1 MSPEEVVYGVGGTV
15 VGLSAVGLGKKVG
28 SSLSSVREKITPK
41 NTNDKHSNT
50 EANNINTKHK
60 KTPEEVKSQSTK
72 NLKEGRASYM
82 EYNKNNKI
90 SQEKAFKKNS
100 NLLSLKKT
108 KDTTKID
115 RQRETGRTFNATLDG
130 VAGT

>member
-1 MSPEEVVYGVGGTV
+1 MFLSPEEVVYGVGGTV
-15 VGLSAVGLGKKVG
+15 VGLSATGLAKKMPLPNK
-28 SSLSSVREKITPK
+28 SK
-41 NTNDKHSNT
+41 NSKRIDNNKNKDT
-50 EANNINTKHK
+50 EPNNINTKHK
-60 KTPEEVKSQSTK
+60 KTPEEVKSQSTE

-90 SQEKAFKKNS
+90 SQEKSFKENS

-115 RQRETGRTFNATLDG
+115 RKKEAGATFKATLDG